1 MTDRST
7 LPRRILFALLALA
20 GIVAVVLAPGWE
32 ADLLAQNYDEF
43 STISSEVLRDAE
55 FERRD
60 IANRIDAA
68 RNEDHARKWGAFVT
82 LDRNT
87 IERSRSRLE
96 NGFDSHTPGFLVG
109 LDRRVL
115 DAVLVGA
122 AAGFKV
128 TDLEFD
134 DVPKGKRGP
143 GNPRQLGDQRTYTG
157 TIGPYLSYTPGESW
171 YLNGSVVL
179 GFFGASTERFGD
191 GLQGTA
197 RGDTRGYRVS
207 VAGGGGYEWRYHAL
221 RAGPHLDVAWDHVHT
236 GAFQESGSPADRR
249 LLLAVSAFDDDLV
262 TVKSGGRF
270 SYAFPL
276 SWGVLSPSSRLD
288 FVYRDLDQ
296 NNRGEVTRVSG
307 KVDGFDVDRP
317 DRTSIELGVG
327 LQLALPNEL
336 TLWAGYEENFLERFY
351 TRSRVTA
358 GVRKQF

>member
-1 MTDRST
+1 MADRSI
-7 LPRRILFALLALA
+7 PRRILLALLALA
-20 GIVAVVLAPGWE
+20 GIVAVLLAPGWE

-60 IANRIDAA
+60 ISNRIDAA
-68 RNEDHARKWGAFVT
+68 RNEGPTRKWGVFLT

-87 IERSRSRLE
+87 IERSGSRLE

-109 LDRRVL
+109 LDRRLL
-115 DAVLVGA
+115 DALLLGA

-134 DVPKGKRGP
+134 DVPKGKPEPR
-143 GNPRQLGDQRTYTG
+143 NPHQLGDQRTYTG

-179 GFFGASTERFGD
+179 GFFGTSTKRFGD

-197 RGDTRGYRVS
+197 KGDTRGYRVS
-207 VAGGGGYEWRYHAL
+207 VAGGGGYEWRYRAL

-236 GAFQESGSPADRR
+236 GGFQESGIPGDRR

-270 SYAFPL
+270 SYAFPF
-276 SWGVLSPSSRLD
+276 SWGVLLPTSRLD
-288 FVYRDLDQ
+288 FVYRNLDQ
-296 NNRGEVTRVSG
+296 SKTGEATRV
-307 KVDGFDVDRP
+307 DGSVTTFEVDRP

-327 LQLALPNEL
+327 LQLALPHEL